1 MNMRID
7 RLRDLIEFVQE
18 SEKLKKTIVYDSR
31 NYKELHLS
39 ESDFL
44 NLPGITFDKENGD
57 YSAWITI
64 ERLSQTKPEAPHSEL
79 LKLWMHNSFDPM
91 QKPSLVEGLSAVTLK
106 DSGHLNLKSDSD
118 KFQDDTLLFIHDM
131 GYAEELEIQF
141 KDYLTNTWLSWSEQE
156 VLRRKTISLYQKLF
170 TAKKQVDGDFEI
182 ASVELIFG
190 HGVIRWLTNGQ
201 RISYPLLTIS
211 LEITLNEGNMSLGL
225 RPRFDKPILE
235 LDIYSSFDN
244 LGVTDLDKAAKNTI
258 NKEDYI
264 YNPFNQNTYEGIFRI
279 AATFLDSKG
288 IYYPDIKE
296 VSEKKLPDISETL
309 TVTDSWCIF
318 IRPRSVDRTIADLE
332 EFKNKL
338 DSKDIQIKL
347 PKSVDSIVRDPNT
360 LNTEVKLPN
369 YRGISHINNS
379 GYSIAEAED
388 LYFPLAYNEEQVK
401 IIQLLDNFDGVVVQ
415 GPPGTGKT
423 HTIANIICHYLALG
437 KRILVTSHKDP
448 ALAVLKE
455 KIPEEIRPL
464 VVSLLSSE
472 QDGLKQFEYSIE
484 KIASEI
490 QSVDKVQYEK
500 EIKELAKTIEGLHAR
515 LSKTDREIS
524 RWAELNLS
532 QIEIDEKYID
542 PVLAAKDVMTKLDDI
557 KFLVD
562 SINIEKEFYPHF
574 DNEDIAKL
582 RNLRLK
588 LGKDIIYVNSKLPSP
603 EAFPDFDTILRTHQD
618 LAQLD
623 RVQEQIDNGQ
633 VESLIDSKQETF
645 KSAKRLYDT
654 CLEFIELSQKI
665 LKFDNQWL
673 LKLARELENQS
684 IDETVLQLFESL
696 GNEIIEQNLERKQNF
711 IHKQVSMSLDILLD
725 DELHKA
731 IDNLASGKS
740 AFGLVTL
747 LFVEKK
753 KKEFL
758 KEVRILDN
766 KPSSIEDWEHI
777 KKYKDHLVKLKN
789 LHARW
794 NAISQEFTI
803 PNLDEDL
810 NSVYEASSIFDY
822 YQKLKQLVLIKAK
835 IKEEIHAVIPVFSI
849 IDFSLDELDN
859 LEKLGKTL
867 QHHLTK
873 NNLAKAWSVK
883 EEMSNVLFG
892 CSGDITEQIR
902 SFIEDILGNPTQDLP
917 SIQSKWKILHDELKR
932 LLSLRNS
939 FDGVLSLADKIAMSG
954 APILAQ
960 SLQSIAAIASDHLL
974 PTDFDKLWNIKR
986 LHTHL
991 ESIDCRKQ
999 MLTLNQQRLQTQNDL
1014 SKTYKSIIL
1023 KKTWLKIAE
1032 NATPDIKS
1040 ALQGYLNAILS
1051 LSKTGKGKRDL
1062 RYRNDARKA
1071 ASKANMAVPC
1081 WIMPHYR
1088 VSESLPPEFG
1098 CFDLVIIDEAS
1109 QSELDA
1115 LPALLRAEKILI
1127 VGDDK
1132 QVSPQGIGIEEEKI
1146 KNLMSRFLSKQV
1158 DTYRP
1163 QMSPERSIYDLYK
1176 VIFAESAV
1184 MLREHFRCVPPII
1197 EYSKREFYNHELRC
1211 LRTPKIT
1218 ERLDPPLIDV
1228 LIEDGARSRTGDTN
1242 PGEIKFIIDEIRRI
1256 TSSEN
1261 LQNRSIGIVS
1271 LLGHKQAHKI
1281 WDEITLQLGP
1291 ELIEKHNIA
1300 CGDARTFQGKER
1312 DIVFLTMVVSSG
1324 MAQAMNRAD
1333 TEQRFNVA
1341 ASRARD
1347 RMYLVRSVEFAD
1359 LSERDLLRRGLIQH
1373 FRAPFANDEQ
1383 KIKDSRT
1390 LCESDFEREVYD
1402 ILVERGYK
1410 VTPQVGSK
1418 GYVIDLVVED
1428 EQGAR
1433 IAIECDGDRYHGP
1446 DKWQDDMR
1454 RQKILERVG
1463 WTFWR
1468 CFASTFV
1475 LKRTE
1480 VIEDLFET
1488 ISNLGIKPIS
1498 ITSSENYQSAFVE
1511 SRTYTAFD
1519 MYKKKDEEE
1528 EIANFS

>member
-1 MNMRID
+1 MNMQID
-7 RLRDLIEFVQE
+7 RLKDLIEFVQE
-18 SEKLKKTIVYDSR
+18 SQKLNQTIVYDSR
-31 NYKELHLS
+31 NHNELHLS
-39 ESDFL
+39 ESDLFD
-44 NLPGITFDKENGD
+44 LPGISFDKEND
-57 YSAWITI
+57 DCSAWITI
-64 ERLSQTKPEAPHSEL
+64 ERLLPTKPKAPSSKL
-79 LKLWMHNSFDPM
+79 LELWMRNSFDPV
-91 QKPSLVEGLSAVTLK
+91 QKPNLVEGLSTVTLK
-106 DSGHLNLKSDSD
+106 DSGYLNLKSDND
-118 KFQDDTLLFIHDM
+118 NFENDMLFSIRDM
-131 GYAEELEIQF
+131 SYEEELTIQF
-141 KDYLTNTWLSWSEQE
+141 NDYLINSWLPWSEKE
-156 VLRRKTISLYQKLF
+156 VLRRKTISIYQKLF

-182 ASVELIFG
+182 ANVELIFG
-190 HGVIRWLTNGQ
+190 HGVVRWLTNKQ
-201 RISYPLLTIS
+201 RISYPLITIPVEINLNDGDMS
-211 LEITLNEGNMSLGL
+211 LEL
-225 RPRFDKPILE
+225 RARSDKPLLE
-235 LDIYSSFDN
+235 LNIYSSFDN
-244 LGVTDLDKAAKNTI
+244 LGVTDLNKAAKDI
-258 NKEDYI
+258 IKQEDYT
-264 YNPFNQNTYEGIFRI
+264 YNPFDQNTFEGIFRA
-279 AATFLDSKG
+279 AATFLDSQG
-288 IYYPDIKE
+288 RYYPDIQE
-296 VSEKKLPDISETL
+296 GSGKKLPDISEVL

-318 IRPRSVDRTIADLE
+318 MRPRSVHQIIADLE

-338 DSKDIQIKL
+338 DSKDVQIKL
-347 PKSVDSIVRDPNT
+347 PRSVDSIVRDPNT
-360 LNTEVKLPN
+360 LNTEIKLPN
-369 YRGISHINNS
+369 YRGISHTNNN
-379 GYSIAEAED
+379 GYSSAEAED

-401 IIQLLDNFDGVVVQ
+401 IIQLLDNFDGVIVQ

-484 KIASEI
+484 KIGSEI
-490 QSVDKVQYEK
+490 QSVDKAQYEK
-500 EIKELAKTIEGLHAR
+500 EIKELAQTIDGLHAR
-515 LSKTDREIS
+515 LSKIDREIS
-524 RWAELNLS
+524 KLAELNLN
-532 QIEIDEKYID
+532 QIEIDGKYID
-542 PVLAAKDVMTKLDDI
+542 PVLAAKEVMAKIDDI
-557 KFLVD
+557 KFLID
-562 SINIEKEFYPHF
+562 PINIEKEFYPQF
-574 DNEDIAKL
+574 DNEDITKL
-582 RNLRLK
+582 RDLRLK
-588 LGKDIIYVNSKLPSP
+588 LVEDITYVNSKLPSP
-603 EAFPDFDTILRTHQD
+603 EAFPDFDTISRTHQD

-623 RVQEQIDNGQ
+623 HVQEQIDNGQ
-633 VESLIDSKQETF
+633 VESLVDSRQETF
-645 KSAKRLYDT
+645 KSAKSLYDT
-654 CLEFIELSQKI
+654 CLEFIELSQKV
-665 LKFDNQWL
+665 LKFNSQWL
-673 LKLARELENQS
+673 VQLARELENQS
-684 IDETVLQLFESL
+684 IDEMILQLFESL
-696 GNEIIEQNLERKQNF
+696 GNEIIEEDWIRKQNF
-711 IHKQVSMSLDILLD
+711 INKPVSMSLDILLD

-731 IDNLASGKS
+731 IDNQANGKS
-740 AFGLVTL
+740 AFGVVNV
-747 LFVEKK
+747 LFVDKDKK
-753 KKEFL
+753 KFL
-758 KEVRILDN
+758 QEVQILGS
-766 KPSSIEDWEHI
+766 KPNSREDWEHI

-789 LHARW
+789 LRVRW
-794 NAISQEFTI
+794 NTISQELTI
-803 PNLDEDL
+803 PRLDKDL

-822 YQKLKQLVLIKAK
+822 YQELKQLLLIKAK
-835 IKEEIHAVIPVFSI
+835 IKKEIHGVIPAFSS

-859 LEKLGKTL
+859 LENLAKTL

-873 NNLAKAWSVK
+873 NNLAKAWLVK
-883 EEMSNVLFG
+883 EEMLNVLFG

-902 SFIEDILGNPTQDLP
+902 NFIEDILGNPNQDLP

-932 LLSLRNS
+932 LLGLRSS
-939 FDGVLSLADKIAMSG
+939 FDEVLSLADKIASSG

-960 SLQSIAAIASDHLL
+960 SLQSIAAITSDDLL
-974 PTDFDKLWNIKR
+974 PTEFNKLWNIKR
-986 LHTHL
+986 LNTYL

-999 MLTLNQQRLQTQNDL
+999 MLTLNQQRLETQNDL

-1040 ALQGYLNAILS
+1040 ALQAYLNAILS

-1088 VSESLPPEFG
+1088 VSESLPPNFG

-1115 LPALLRAEKILI
+1115 LPALFRGEKVLI

-1132 QVSPQGIGIEEEKI
+1132 QVSPQGIGVEEEKI
-1146 KNLMSRFLSKQV
+1146 KNLMNRFLSKQV
-1158 DTYRP
+1158 ESYRP

-1197 EYSKREFYNHELRC
+1197 EYSKREFYNHELRS
-1211 LRTPKIT
+1211 LRTPKVT

-1228 LIEDGARSRTGDTN
+1228 FVEDGVRNRTGKTN
-1242 PGEIKFIIDEIRRI
+1242 PGEIKFIIDEIQRI

-1271 LLGHKQAHKI
+1271 LLGYEQAHTI
-1281 WDEITLQLGP
+1281 WHEISRQLGP

-1312 DIVFLTMVVSSG
+1312 DIVFLTMVVSPGESH
-1324 MAQAMNRAD
+1324 AMNRAD

-1347 RMYLVRSVEFAD
+1347 RMYLVRSVEFSD
-1359 LSERDLLRRGLIQH
+1359 LSERDLLRRALIQH

-1402 ILVERGYK
+1402 ILIERGYK

-1428 EQGAR
+1428 EQGTR
-1433 IAIECDGDRYHGP
+1433 LAIECDGDRYHGP

-1480 VIEDLFET
+1480 VVEDLLET
-1488 ISNLGIKPIS
+1488 INKLGIKPIS
-1498 ITSSENYQSAFVE
+1498 NSSLENYQSSFVE
-1511 SRTYTAFD
+1511 SRIYNAFD
-1519 MYKKKDEEE
+1519 MPKTKDEEE
-1528 EIANFS
+1528 VASFN

>member
-1 MNMRID
+1 MI
-7 RLRDLIEFVQE
+7 
-18 SEKLKKTIVYDSR
+18 
-31 NYKELHLS
+31 
-39 ESDFL
+39 
-44 NLPGITFDKENGD
+44 
-57 YSAWITI
+57 
-64 ERLSQTKPEAPHSEL
+64 
-79 LKLWMHNSFDPM
+79 
-91 QKPSLVEGLSAVTLK
+91 
-106 DSGHLNLKSDSD
+106 
-118 KFQDDTLLFIHDM
+118 
-131 GYAEELEIQF
+131 
-141 KDYLTNTWLSWSEQE
+141 
-156 VLRRKTISLYQKLF
+156 
-170 TAKKQVDGDFEI
+170 
-182 ASVELIFG
+182 
-190 HGVIRWLTNGQ
+190 
-201 RISYPLLTIS
+201 
-211 LEITLNEGNMSLGL
+211 
-225 RPRFDKPILE
+225 
-235 LDIYSSFDN
+235 
-244 LGVTDLDKAAKNTI
+244 
-258 NKEDYI
+258 
-264 YNPFNQNTYEGIFRI
+264 
-279 AATFLDSKG
+279 
-288 IYYPDIKE
+288 
-296 VSEKKLPDISETL
+296 
-309 TVTDSWCIF
+309 
-318 IRPRSVDRTIADLE
+318 
-332 EFKNKL
+332 
-338 DSKDIQIKL
+338 
-347 PKSVDSIVRDPNT
+347 
-360 LNTEVKLPN
+360 
-369 YRGISHINNS
+369 
-379 GYSIAEAED
+379 
-388 LYFPLAYNEEQVK
+388 
-401 IIQLLDNFDGVVVQ
+401 
-415 GPPGTGKT
+415 
-423 HTIANIICHYLALG
+423 
-437 KRILVTSHKDP
+437 
-448 ALAVLKE
+448 
-455 KIPEEIRPL
+455 
-464 VVSLLSSE
+464 
-472 QDGLKQFEYSIE
+472 
-484 KIASEI
+484 
-490 QSVDKVQYEK
+490 
-500 EIKELAKTIEGLHAR
+500 
-515 LSKTDREIS
+515 
-524 RWAELNLS
+524 
-532 QIEIDEKYID
+532 
-542 PVLAAKDVMTKLDDI
+542 
-557 KFLVD
+557 
-562 SINIEKEFYPHF
+562 
-574 DNEDIAKL
+574 
-582 RNLRLK
+582 
-588 LGKDIIYVNSKLPSP
+588 
-603 EAFPDFDTILRTHQD
+603 
-618 LAQLD
+618 
-623 RVQEQIDNGQ
+623 
-633 VESLIDSKQETF
+633 
-645 KSAKRLYDT
+645 
-654 CLEFIELSQKI
+654 
-665 LKFDNQWL
+665 
-673 LKLARELENQS
+673 
-684 IDETVLQLFESL
+684 
-696 GNEIIEQNLERKQNF
+696 
-711 IHKQVSMSLDILLD
+711 
-725 DELHKA
+725 
-731 IDNLASGKS
+731 
-740 AFGLVTL
+740 
-747 LFVEKK
+747 
-753 KKEFL
+753 
-758 KEVRILDN
+758 
-766 KPSSIEDWEHI
+766 
-777 KKYKDHLVKLKN
+777 LVKLIN
-789 LHARW
+789 
-794 NAISQEFTI
+794 Q
-803 PNLDEDL
+803 
-810 NSVYEASSIFDY
+810 
-822 YQKLKQLVLIKAK
+822 
-835 IKEEIHAVIPVFSI
+835 
-849 IDFSLDELDN
+849 
-859 LEKLGKTL
+859 
-867 QHHLTK
+867 
-873 NNLAKAWSVK
+873 
-883 EEMSNVLFG
+883 
-892 CSGDITEQIR
+892 
-902 SFIEDILGNPTQDLP
+902 SF
-917 SIQSKWKILHDELKR
+917 
-932 LLSLRNS
+932 
-939 FDGVLSLADKIAMSG
+939 
-954 APILAQ
+954 
-960 SLQSIAAIASDHLL
+960 
-974 PTDFDKLWNIKR
+974 
-986 LHTHL
+986 
-991 ESIDCRKQ
+991 
-999 MLTLNQQRLQTQNDL
+999 
-1014 SKTYKSIIL
+1014 L

-1081 WIMPHYR
+1081 WIMPPYR